1 MDPAHI
7 FRQGPAGVLPQQN
20 LAYVPQK
27 SPSSRDELSDDDGS
41 GQRVAHT
48 LTACCRCRQRKT
60 RCDPTLPRCLPCE
73 RSGSTCE
80 YLDTTKGK
88 KINRYYVIKLQ
99 DRVRA
104 LEAEIAQYT
113 NDENDYPRT
122 NEDIVRPGRMIRLKA
137 SDETPRYL
145 GPSSGIAMS
154 RLLMEE
160 AKRYTDSQRISDLI
174 PEVRA
179 RSQARMQSIQMTDP
193 GAGRKKSYPMVS
205 DHPAEGLPKR
215 ETADKLVEVYK
226 QKSQLF
232 WPVLH
237 EKDFDQD
244 LQDVYN
250 GDTDPYKNFT
260 VRIVIAISMQKLEIQ
275 YAGLADSYYVAA
287 MQYAEA
293 VIRPRDLKT
302 LQCLILIGQYSLQTP
317 TRTPVYYVVGFA
329 TRICQQEMLMDENPI
344 NASELDPKT
353 IDMRRRLGWIVATM
367 EFGLSYHMGRPSGF
381 ARGDDR
387 MDAKFFADV
396 EDENVTPNGI
406 LPGPPSERKL
416 IAIHIY
422 RARALQ
428 AEIKRVLYEKKR
440 PELKNDMH
448 PWYKAME
455 QKLKDW
461 LEAAPANP
469 QWFKLW
475 FTGFYHQ
482 MRIVM
487 YRPSPQVPKPSPQAA
502 KICFESAAYVLK
514 QSQKQI
520 EGGNVS
526 ITWLFLLTLNAALNA
541 ILWST
546 SYLEVRRQ
554 HPKEEVEAV
563 VNMSLMSLDKCVE
576 RWPDT
581 AYTSELYGIISKA
594 CLQSYD
600 LRDAD
605 AQQPMFSFASPPS
618 VADQRAS
625 PEGYAKSANAAFPD
639 APQFSLVFDS
649 PPESMNTYTFDPN
662 FPPHPTF
669 RSNSIFRNPAS
680 DSNGRRFSYFPPD
693 STPSGDAG
701 LDGMSTSSINP
712 GHGVPSDQASS
723 QLPTPPESVPAGTVS
738 STTPS
743 ATLSS
748 PGMAHAAQSGVP
760 DVGGDPGVMSMQTN
774 MSPPPKYMAQQ
785 HQPMS
790 NFGAPRAHHQP
801 QVAPQ
806 QKPLPTNASPAD
818 WFSPPAPFISP
829 YNFGPMSGGF
839 FNDAMPNNFAES
851 AGTGLG
857 LQGMGVGFDTMSPFS
872 YVPPGRQGSLTQS
885 QQMELMN
892 TLETEGMGDIDAF
905 LSPSANM
912 ADTRWY

>member
-1 MDPAHI
+1 M
-7 FRQGPAGVLPQQN
+7 LP
-20 LAYVPQK
+20 
-27 SPSSRDELSDDDGS
+27 
-41 GQRVAHT
+41 
-48 LTACCRCRQRKT
+48 
-60 RCDPTLPRCLPCE
+60 
-73 RSGSTCE
+73 
-80 YLDTTKGK
+80 
-88 KINRYYVIKLQ
+88 
-99 DRVRA
+99 
-104 LEAEIAQYT
+104 
-113 NDENDYPRT
+113 
-122 NEDIVRPGRMIRLKA
+122 
-137 SDETPRYL
+137 
-145 GPSSGIAMS
+145 
-154 RLLMEE
+154 
-160 AKRYTDSQRISDLI
+160 TDHVHR
-174 PEVRA
+174 
-179 RSQARMQSIQMTDP
+179 
-193 GAGRKKSYPMVS
+193 
-205 DHPAEGLPKR
+205 
-215 ETADKLVEVYK
+215 
-226 QKSQLF
+226 
-232 WPVLH
+232 
-237 EKDFDQD
+237 
-244 LQDVYN
+244 
-250 GDTDPYKNFT
+250 
-260 VRIVIAISMQKLEIQ
+260 
-275 YAGLADSYYVAA
+275 
-287 MQYAEA
+287 
-293 VIRPRDLKT
+293 
-302 LQCLILIGQYSLQTP
+302 
-317 TRTPVYYVVGFA
+317 
-329 TRICQQEMLMDENPI
+329 
-344 NASELDPKT
+344 
-353 IDMRRRLGWIVATM
+353 
-367 EFGLSYHMGRPSGF
+367 
-381 ARGDDR
+381 
-387 MDAKFFADV
+387 
-396 EDENVTPNGI
+396 
-406 LPGPPSERKL
+406 
-416 IAIHIY
+416 
-422 RARALQ
+422 
-428 AEIKRVLYEKKR
+428 
-440 PELKNDMH
+440 
-448 PWYKAME
+448 
-455 QKLKDW
+455 
-461 LEAAPANP
+461 
-469 QWFKLW
+469 

-502 KICFESAAYVLK
+502 NICFESAAYVLK

-701 LDGMSTSSINP
+701 LDGMSASSINP

-790 NFGAPRAHHQP
+790 TFGAPRAHHQP